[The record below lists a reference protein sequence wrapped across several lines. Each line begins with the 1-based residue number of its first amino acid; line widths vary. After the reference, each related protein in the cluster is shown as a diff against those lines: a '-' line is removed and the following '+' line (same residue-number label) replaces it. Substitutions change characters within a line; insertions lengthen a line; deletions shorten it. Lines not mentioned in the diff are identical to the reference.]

1 MFKNIQTTLEKV
13 FEKNTNKDYLEY
25 KKIQKK
31 WKQKIEQ
38 KIQKNIKIIDF
49 TEGTVTLK
57 AKNTAWKN
65 EVLFMQEQIKKNFQA
80 QKIQ

>member
-1 MFKNIQTTLEKV
+1 MFKKIQTTLEKV

-38 KIQKNIKIIDF
+38 KIQKNIKLVDF
-49 TEGTVTLK
+49 TEGAITLK

-65 EVLFMQEQIKKNFQA
+65 ELLFMQDQIKKNFQA
-80 QKIQ
+80 QKTQ

>member
-1 MFKNIQTTLEKV
+1 MFKNIQTALEKV
-13 FEKNTNKDYLEY
+13 LEKHTNKDYLEY

-38 KIQKNIKIIDF
+38 RTQKNIKLVDF
-49 TEGTVTLK
+49 TEGTITLK

-65 EVLFMQEQIKKNFQA
+65 EVLFMQDQIKKNFQA
-80 QKIQ
+80 QKTQ

>member
-1 MFKNIQTTLEKV
+1 MFKNIQNTLEKLL
-13 FEKNTNKDYLEY
+13 EKNKNKDYLEY